1 MQKIFCMLF
10 YTEIISIVLHFF
22 EREALKISRSL
33 IETMLQANLNIT
45 NTNKANL
52 PLY

>member
-22 EREALKISRSL
+22 EREALKISL